1 MILPAAFISA
11 FLFFALAGIHFYWAA
26 GGEWGGDVAVPSTK
40 SGTKLLAPS
49 ALACVMVGIGLS
61 IFGLIELGR
70 VGLLYH
76 SDFSQFFVYGNYF
89 IAAIFFLR
97 AMGDFNYV
105 GFFKKVKG
113 TPFAKNDTAF
123 YSPLCLFISITSLYI
138 G

>member
-1 MILPAAFISA
+1 MILSAAFLNA

-40 SGTKLLAPS
+40 SGTKLITPS

-70 VGLLYH
+70 AGLLFLT
-76 SDFSQFFVYGNYF
+76 SFNKFFVYGNYF
-89 IAAIFFLR
+89 IACIFFLR

-113 TPFAKNDTAF
+113 TPFAKNDTAL